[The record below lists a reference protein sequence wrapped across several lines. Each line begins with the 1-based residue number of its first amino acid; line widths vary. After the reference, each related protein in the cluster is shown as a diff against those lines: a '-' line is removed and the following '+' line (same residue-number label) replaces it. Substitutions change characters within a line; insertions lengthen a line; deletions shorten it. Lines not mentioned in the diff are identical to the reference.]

1 MDVLEGRP
9 AHSAEEGIPV
19 GRFGEGTRVHPARR
33 SKWAK
38 INVCSCKC
46 ILMPSD
52 GSKRLPLSDY
62 DGKS

>member
-9 AHSAEEGIPV
+9 ADSAEEGIPG
-19 GRFGEGTRVHPARR
+19 GRFGEGTRVHPARM

-38 INVCSCKC
+38 INMCSCKC